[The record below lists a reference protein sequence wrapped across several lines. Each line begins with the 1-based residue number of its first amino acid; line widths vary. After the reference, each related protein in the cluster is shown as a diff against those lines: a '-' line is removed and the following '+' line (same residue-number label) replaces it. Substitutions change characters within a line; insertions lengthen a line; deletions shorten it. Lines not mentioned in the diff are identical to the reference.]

1 MLAPRQSR
9 RKRRCPKAWFPHV
22 GNPQIIQAIGN
33 VERGPLF
40 LGTPYRDIGICC
52 RIHDLLEKGIE
63 IYLHIS
69 TIFLTKCAKRNVGLN
84 GLGLKLTGTHYK
96 SLWI

>member
-40 LGTPYRDIGICC
+40 LGTPYRDIGTVKY
-52 RIHDLLEKGIE
+52 LL
-63 IYLHIS
+63 
-69 TIFLTKCAKRNVGLN
+69 
-84 GLGLKLTGTHYK
+84 
-96 SLWI
+96 